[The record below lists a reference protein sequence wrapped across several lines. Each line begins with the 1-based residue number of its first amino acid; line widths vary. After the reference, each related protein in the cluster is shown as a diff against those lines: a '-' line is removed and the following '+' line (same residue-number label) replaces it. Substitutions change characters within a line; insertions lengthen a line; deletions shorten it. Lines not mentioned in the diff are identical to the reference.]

1 MSRAIPLLPLWAFVA
16 GYRVNFIFLSLSL
29 SFSPLFF
36 HLSSSFVALFLC
48 SYLSF
53 FPVMISC
60 CWCLLHYFLPSFRV
74 VFLSSLCLFLSLF
87 ICNIISF
94 GRFPLSYCLWPS
106 PCVLFFF
113 VILSFILFFF
123 WCLYCHYLGPK
134 FLSVPD
140 ETFRHRAAAVA
151 LFCPD
156 PPFEYCHS
164 ACVFRPE
171 PLGPEARVPHGTA
184 QSHTHCLIACN
195 KPSALSSPSV
205 ICNG

>member
-106 PCVLFFF
+106 PCVLFF
-113 VILSFILFFF
+113 LSF
-123 WCLYCHYLGPK
+123 
-134 FLSVPD
+134 FL
-140 ETFRHRAAAVA
+140 
-151 LFCPD
+151 LFCFSFGVCIVIIWALSSSLYRMKLSGTGPLQWRY
-156 PPFEYCHS
+156 F
-164 ACVFRPE
+164 ALTRPSSIVT
-171 PLGPEARVPHGTA
+171 LHVCSA
-184 QSHTHCLIACN
+184 QSH
-195 KPSALSSPSV
+195 
-205 ICNG
+205 